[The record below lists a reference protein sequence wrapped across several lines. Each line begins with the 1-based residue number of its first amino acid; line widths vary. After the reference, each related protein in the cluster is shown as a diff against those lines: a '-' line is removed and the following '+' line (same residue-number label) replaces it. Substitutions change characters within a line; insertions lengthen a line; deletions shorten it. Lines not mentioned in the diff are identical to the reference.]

1 MATVHE
7 IAECMQTV
15 LKDEAERLGRETGF
29 VQRKSKMMGA
39 EFAQTLV
46 FGWMSNPD
54 ATLGELCQA
63 GAAVDV
69 DVSCQGLDQRFS
81 QSAATF
87 LKALLD
93 RAVEEMVVSDPVAI
107 PLLER
112 FEGVYLLDSSTV
124 VLPDEVRDIWP
135 GCGGRVE
142 TNAQAST
149 KLQVCLD
156 LTRGRVR
163 GPLLQS
169 GRSQDRT
176 SPFQNAPLPRGALRL
191 ADLGYFSL
199 DVMDT
204 LNEAGVYWLSR
215 IQTRTSIVDAE
226 RRVWVL
232 SEFLQAH
239 EGQAIDVPIR
249 LGAKKRVPCRL
260 LAVTVPQEVAD
271 RRRQR
276 LHEQARRKGQAVSK
290 EHLTLADW
298 TILVTNAPQQLLTLA
313 ESLVLS
319 RARWQIELLFKLWKS
334 HGAIARSRSDK
345 PWRILCELYA
355 KLLAMLVK
363 HWALLV
369 RFWRRPHRSLTKACQ
384 TIQHHALN
392 LACASRR
399 GTRQLTEALEDV
411 VNCLSAGCRMNKR
424 KKNPNTHQLLLSPP
438 KVGLG

>member
-1 MATVHE
+1 MATIGEV
-7 IAECMQTV
+7 AERMQTV
-15 LKDEAERLGRETGF
+15 LADEAERLGRETGF

-39 EFAQTLV
+39 KFAQTLV

-54 ATLGELCQA
+54 ATLSELCQA

-69 DVSCQGLDQRFS
+69 DISCQGLDQRFS

-93 RAVEEMVVSDPVAI
+93 RAVEEMVVSDPAAI

-112 FEGVYLLDSSTV
+112 FVGVYVLDSSTV
-124 VLPDEVRDIWP
+124 VLPDELRDTWA

-142 TNAQAST
+142 ANAEAST

-156 LTRGRVR
+156 LTRGGVR

-176 SPFQNAPLPRGALRL
+176 SPYQSVPLPRGALRL

-199 DVMDT
+199 DVMDN
-204 LNEAGVYWLSR
+204 LSEAGVYWLSR
-215 IQTRTSIVDAE
+215 IQARTSVVDE
-226 RRVWVL
+226 EQRVWLL
-232 SEFLQAH
+232 SEYLQAQD
-239 EGQAIDVPIR
+239 GQRVDLPIR

-260 LAVTVPQEVAD
+260 LAVAVSQEVAD

-276 LHEQARRKGQAVSK
+276 LHEQARKKGQAVSK
-290 EHLTLADW
+290 ERLLLAEW
-298 TILVTNAPQQLLTLA
+298 TILVTNAPPELLTLA

-355 KLLAMLVK
+355 KLLAMLTK
-363 HWALLV
+363 HWTLLIS
-369 RFWRRPHRSLTKACQ
+369 FWRYPDRSLPKACK

-392 LACASRR
+392 LACAFRR
-399 GTRQLTEALEDV
+399 GTSPLTAALDDV
-411 VNCLSAGCRMNKR
+411 ARCLSAGCRMNTR
-424 KKNPNTHQLLLSPP
+424 RQHPNTFQLLLSPP
-438 KVGLG
+438 EVALG